1 MTAPN
6 PNRTTPKPA
15 GPRCGYPATWGEVK
29 LAATIIAACA
39 AAAFA
44 LYAEF
49 SRAAAAADNA
59 PTSVYTTTT
68 TEPKQ

>member
-1 MTAPN
+1 MKTAHHTT
-6 PNRTTPKPA
+6 RATPKPPGPA
-15 GPRCGYPATWGEVK
+15 GGYPATWHEVK
-29 LAATIIAACA
+29 LAAAIIAACA
-39 AAAFA
+39 AAALV

-49 SRAAAAADNA
+49 SRAAADYQA